1 MLDCIL
7 VKRYFHITKSSIFE
21 WSIFMQQKYF
31 SSLVLNTDRNCT
43 RCQQQ
48 LKIREVYLSHYLL
61 FTLKDE
67 VPTWPLCSTCQ
78 QPQGSRR
85 SGFRHYPFMRRKN
98 ERNIS
103 REFVRYIGVK
113 HHLLWLWQEEV
124 HHHWPVLA
132 ALVFHLGGK
141 KWLSTTFEGQQN
153 HFECQPGRT
162 KGQICVRTNRYK
174 DNNIG
179 VTLSRNYLGSL
190 DVPTYKSS
198 SSAWDK
204 NRF

>member
-113 HHLLWLWQEEV
+113 HHLLWLS
-124 HHHWPVLA
+124 
-132 ALVFHLGGK
+132 GK
-141 KWLSTTFEGQQN
+141 RKSTIIGLYLLPWSFTLEG
-153 HFECQPGRT
+153 T
-162 KGQICVRTNRYK
+162 
-174 DNNIG
+174 IG
-179 VTLSRNYLGSL
+179 WAGHNFWG
-190 DVPTYKSS
+190 P
-198 SSAWDK
+198 A
-204 NRF
+204 